1 MKTGTKIW
9 IVVFL
14 VSLVAGMLTSRYLFS
29 SIVIIGNTISIN
41 FSTLAY
47 VSLVFNLI
55 NIVSGN
61 VLFFKFLRTRKLNTV
76 LFLST
81 VPITL
86 VFGAIMFGL
95 FSINNLT
102 NQSAII
108 VRTALNI
115 STTNN
120 NNYYWMILVGI
131 IYLIVI
137 SVTFAV
143 VTRPV
148 KKIET
153 VTKRLAYGE
162 VKDKINIGGTKQFQE
177 IESSLK
183 KINDNYKIKDEVIKQ
198 TNAQYEKFVP
208 KKLIK
213 FLGKKSVLELE
224 LGSQVKKTAT
234 VLFCNIKSSAFI
246 TKTLSLEENFNCVNS
261 YINVVSPII
270 RKFGGFVDKYLEN
283 GILSVFTTPQS
294 AITCAINISRA
305 IKQKNLTQ
313 DMPNLDVGLIIHTDE
328 VIFGVVG
335 DEERKVPT
343 LVTNTLNIMA
353 EIDKINQAFGTNML
367 ITKNTLNFLPTSFK
381 LSYRYVGEV
390 EAQGITQSVFECLE
404 VYERQKREK
413 LVKHHLEFE
422 NGVRAFQNGNY
433 LQAKKIFEKV
443 YRQEKDD
450 KPCYVYYNKSSENL
464 GKLPLNVHE

>member
-213 FLGKKSVLELE
+213 FLGKKSVL
-224 LGSQVKKTAT
+224 
-234 VLFCNIKSSAFI
+234 
-246 TKTLSLEENFNCVNS
+246 
-261 YINVVSPII
+261 
-270 RKFGGFVDKYLEN
+270 
-283 GILSVFTTPQS
+283 
-294 AITCAINISRA
+294 
-305 IKQKNLTQ
+305 
-313 DMPNLDVGLIIHTDE
+313 
-328 VIFGVVG
+328 
-335 DEERKVPT
+335 
-343 LVTNTLNIMA
+343 
-353 EIDKINQAFGTNML
+353 
-367 ITKNTLNFLPTSFK
+367 
-381 LSYRYVGEV
+381 
-390 EAQGITQSVFECLE
+390 
-404 VYERQKREK
+404 
-413 LVKHHLEFE
+413 
-422 NGVRAFQNGNY
+422 
-433 LQAKKIFEKV
+433 
-443 YRQEKDD
+443 
-450 KPCYVYYNKSSENL
+450 
-464 GKLPLNVHE
+464 